1 MSEVET
7 RIQQGTDGQGRG
19 PRVVT
24 SPAELAAAREARGM
38 SQIDVSQR
46 IKLQVRQVA
55 ALEEGN
61 WDLLPGRAF
70 ARGALRS
77 YGKLIQADV
86 TQLLEMIGTTDAT
99 AQLPRHALSSSVG
112 PVTKSV
118 YDRESRSGTW
128 LWVIGGVVAA
138 GALIFHFGSGSGGLF
153 DRDGAAATTT
163 ITTPGSSSV
172 GAAPAATKGST
183 ASGSIGGGSAGNG
196 SSGSGSAGSGSSGN
210 GSPGS
215 GSAGSGAGGADAATG
230 GNAPSGAL
238 AGQSAQPASTA
249 SAASAASAA
258 TATPLTPPASPASGP
273 AAAGTGPGPG
283 GSVLPSTAPAG
294 TGLAG
299 TGSAASPGSAGAG
312 TAGGLEHGGSKAPSV
327 AGSAAAGSSTTAA
340 VVSHPPGSI
349 RFLPTE
355 DSWVRVTDATGK
367 KLHEALI
374 PAGTAVTV
382 QGKPPYKLRM
392 GNARHL
398 QIHFEGKEVR
408 VPAPNEKNITLLE
421 LP

>member
-172 GAAPAATKGST
+172 GVAPAATKGST

-196 SSGSGSAGSGSSGN
+196 S
-210 GSPGS
+210 PGS
-215 GSAGSGAGGADAATG
+215 GSAGSVHAGAGGADAATG

-238 AGQSAQPASTA
+238 AGQSAQS
-249 SAASAASAA
+249 ASAASAA

-294 TGLAG
+294 TGLTG

-374 PAGTAVTV
+374 PAGTPVTV

>member
-172 GAAPAATKGST
+172 GSAPAAARGST
-183 ASGSIGGGSAGNG
+183 ASGSIG
-196 SSGSGSAGSGSSGN
+196 SGSPGTGSPGTGSAGSGPA
-210 GSPGS
+210 GSVHS
-215 GSAGSGAGGADAATG
+215 GSGAADAATG

-238 AGQSAQPASTA
+238 GGQSAQPATA
-249 SAASAASAA
+249 AQAAQA
-258 TATPLTPPASPASGP
+258 TALTPPASSTSGA
-273 AAAGTGPGPG
+273 AAAGAGPGPG

-294 TGLAG
+294 TGLTG

-312 TAGGLEHGGSKAPSV
+312 TAGGLEHGGSKATTV